1 MKRQNLLNLLTAL
14 ISLISA
20 NAYSHN
26 IEVQNSDGKTI
37 YYNFINNNTELAVTF
52 RGGSFSD
59 YENEYSGDIVIPG
72 FVVYE
77 DVTYPVT
84 SIVRYAFVSC
94 SSLTSVTISNG
105 VTSIGDGA
113 FQLCSGLTSVTIP
126 KSVTQIYPSAFYMC
140 ENLASLNIESGNT
153 VYDSRDN
160 CNAIIDTQKNE
171 LIYGTKNTVI
181 PNSVTSI
188 GKEAFRKCSGLTS
201 VTIPNSVT
209 SIGESAFREC
219 TGLTSVTIGN
229 SVTSIGVYAFMS
241 CKGLT
246 SVTIG
251 NSVTSIGSQAFSGCS
266 GLTSVT
272 IPNSVTSIGHN
283 PFSSCYNLASLN
295 VESGNTVYDSRDNCN
310 AIIETQ
316 KNELICGLKNTII
329 PNSVTS
335 IGSQAFSGCNGLT
348 SMTIPN
354 SVTSIRNAAFMSCK
368 DLTSITIPNSVTLI
382 DQQAFQNCSGLTSVT
397 IGNSVTSIG
406 VYAFKDCS
414 SLTSLTIPNSV
425 TSIDEA
431 AFFGCS
437 SLTSVTIPNSVTSI
451 GINAFLSC
459 SSLTSMTIPNSVTSI
474 GHQAFYGCSSLTS
487 VAVKKE
493 TPLTIF
499 ESVFTNR
506 ANATLFVP
514 AGCVDAYKG
523 ADYWKEF
530 KEILEEGDA
539 PTPTANTLSSSN
551 VSSYKGTQ
559 VVLPILL
566 NNEQTI
572 AGFQFD
578 LQLPSGISVAKS
590 GNDYVASL
598 TSRTS
603 GLSVSA
609 GALESGG
616 YRFVVADLSKSNRVT
631 GTEGEVMNITLD
643 VPFDATIGE
652 GTITLKNIALTAV
665 VSGVNTTLYPD
676 NVTSTLSVLGYTLGD
691 VNDDSNINVVDVAA
705 IAAHVAGQTPTAFTE
720 IAADVNTDGVVN
732 SADITVE
739 VTNVQQAESPG
750 TGTSAGA
757 LLNAS
762 DFAAYKGVSVI
773 LPITLTNS
781 QAITGFQFDL
791 QLPEGVSI
799 AQNGISLASRANG
812 LTVNTSTLASNT
824 TRIVV
829 VATDGST
836 MAAGEGEIMNITIA
850 IAENATNGTVT
861 LKNIIIAAKNDNDL
875 SAVYADDVTATVTAK
890 SFTLGDVNNDDHINV
905 TDVVCVVDDIMGNT
919 PANFVRIAADIDGN
933 GEVNVKDVTDL
944 VDIILR
950 AQGKAATRGFA
961 KENVVE
967 IDGLELKKDNNGQ
980 LSLCVKD
987 VRNYVASQ
995 MEIRL
1000 DEGQTLEGITLNDNF
1015 KQTHQLIFARS
1026 GHSSYTVLVFSMTNE
1041 SYPLGDD
1048 ELLKLNVSGGAGEIV
1063 VQEAMMVTREQD
1075 QKRMAPVSSYQA
1087 ETGTELMDI
1096 YSLDGRLV
1104 KAQAK
1109 DTNGLTKG
1117 VYIIDGKKV
1126 IVK

>member
-335 IGSQAFSGCNGLT
+335 IGRQAFSG
-348 SMTIPN
+348 
-354 SVTSIRNAAFMSCK
+354 
-368 DLTSITIPNSVTLI
+368 
-382 DQQAFQNCSGLTSVT
+382 
-397 IGNSVTSIG
+397 
-406 VYAFKDCS
+406 
-414 SLTSLTIPNSV
+414 
-425 TSIDEA
+425 
-431 AFFGCS
+431 
-437 SLTSVTIPNSVTSI
+437 
-451 GINAFLSC
+451 C

-890 SFTLGDVNNDDHINV
+890 SFTPGDVNNDDHINV